1 MKIIY
6 DNFIKKN
13 YKRFI
18 LILNILKFKNDSY
31 NIFFTIVLFFFFS
44 FYYYTYI
51 RKFIMNN
58 IKTNLYLMI

>member
-31 NIFFTIVLFFFFS
+31 NIFFTIVLFFFS

>member
-31 NIFFTIVLFFFFS
+31 NIFFTIVLFFFF
-44 FYYYTYI
+44 I
-51 RKFIMNN
+51 LL
-58 IKTNLYLMI
+58 LYLYSKVHNE